1 MSVNMKLL
9 MLGLIILY
17 DTIYI
22 IKLEWDKMN
31 KH

>member
-1 MSVNMKLL
+1 MSANMKLL